1 MAFPAMFDFCALSGL
16 QHLHDDLAHF
26 GHDNAL
32 TALNPK
38 LEGIDPDDAFSSVP
52 YEKGFNFLVHLS
64 TKVGAAGWADFVKAY
79 IGRFKFTT
87 LTSADFRSFF
97 DEWSAAHGHADAA
110 ATVDW
115 GAWLSTPGPPPADNS
130 FSNELGARCVLI
142 NRSGFDLSQTAKNL
156 LGPVRMEFVRM
167 LIFQASHQF
176 GNHCSS
182 LGYFKLQS

>member
-1 MAFPAMFDFCALSGL
+1 MLVTYWEHFWLNEGWTVWLERSIKAQMTSPAMFDFCALSGL

-79 IGRFKFTT
+79 ISRFKFTT
-87 LTSADFRSFF
+87 LTSADFRSF
-97 DEWSAAHGHADAA
+97 EKELSAG
-110 ATVDW
+110 
-115 GAWLSTPGPPPADNS
+115 GGPGGPPNKAGGGQPDTTS
-130 FSNELGARCVLI
+130 RLG
-142 NRSGFDLSQTAKNL
+142 RSGER
-156 LGPVRMEFVRM
+156 G
-167 LIFQASHQF
+167 
-176 GNHCSS
+176 SS
-182 LGYFKLQS
+182 STEMILRTSS